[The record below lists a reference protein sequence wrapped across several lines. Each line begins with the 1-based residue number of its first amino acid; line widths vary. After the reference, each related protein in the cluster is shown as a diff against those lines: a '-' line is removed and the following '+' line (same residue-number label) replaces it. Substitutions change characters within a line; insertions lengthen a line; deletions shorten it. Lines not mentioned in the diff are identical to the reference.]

1 MNTAINTVANDLEL
15 VSVSKHYGATVAVD
29 SIDYRFRPDSY
40 TCLLGPSGCGKSST
54 LRMIA
59 GHESVSK
66 GAIFL
71 GGYDISILTPAQRG
85 TAMMFQNYALFPHL
99 NVLDN
104 VAFSLKMK
112 GVDLRTRHAKAY
124 EMLELV
130 DLTALIERMPE
141 QLSGGQQQRVALAR
155 ALITRPQV
163 LLLDEPLSALDP
175 FLRIRMRGEL
185 RKLQKEL
192 GISFVHVT
200 HGQDEALALAD
211 DIIVMNNAVI
221 EQAGPARDVFNTPKT
236 RFVAQFMGGH
246 NVIAL
251 PQGHFAIRT
260 DAVSISPPDKGVIE
274 AYVTSVE
281 YQGTHVSLTTRITG
295 DQEVIALLPDTA
307 FYSNPH
313 HPGDRIGVHWD
324 AKNQHQLTA

>member
-71 GGYDISILTPAQRG
+71 GGCDISILLPAQRG

-99 NVLDN
+99 SVLDN

-112 GVDLRTRHAKAY
+112 GVDLRTRQAKAY

-130 DLTALIERMPE
+130 DMTALIERMPE

-155 ALITRPQV
+155 ALITKPQV
-163 LLLDEPLSALDP
+163 VLFDEPTTGLDPERKFGVFEMIADYRARFDFTALLVSHDIPEVFEISDKVAWLDEGIIKFFGPSSELNADAESALAG
-175 FLRIRMRGEL
+175 FLNKANYG
-185 RKLQKEL
+185 RKSK
-192 GISFVHVT
+192 V
-200 HGQDEALALAD
+200 
-211 DIIVMNNAVI
+211 
-221 EQAGPARDVFNTPKT
+221 
-236 RFVAQFMGGH
+236 
-246 NVIAL
+246 
-251 PQGHFAIRT
+251 
-260 DAVSISPPDKGVIE
+260 
-274 AYVTSVE
+274 
-281 YQGTHVSLTTRITG
+281 
-295 DQEVIALLPDTA
+295 
-307 FYSNPH
+307 
-313 HPGDRIGVHWD
+313 
-324 AKNQHQLTA
+324 